1 MACHSLVGYSS
12 MPAQVLVAPHALLFF
27 SEKLIAGF
35 GWNRLPESV
44 DFTPLLCFK
53 HLLIPLILV

>member
-1 MACHSLVGYSS
+1 

-44 DFTPLLCFK
+44 DFTSLLCFK